1 MTDTIKTILTI
12 ASIIIFIG
20 LVIAGGIKNYNKSA
34 EKYGDGTHAECGGHW
49 IVTSRGQGGTIYTCD
64 KCHDQFELFF
74 GTLGD
79 L

>member
-1 MTDTIKTILTI
+1 MTEKIKAILIT
-12 ASIIIFIG
+12 A
-20 LVIAGGIKNYNKSA
+20 LVVVFTALVVAGGIKNYNICA

-49 IVTSRGQGGTIYTCD
+49 VVISRNQGGTIYTCD